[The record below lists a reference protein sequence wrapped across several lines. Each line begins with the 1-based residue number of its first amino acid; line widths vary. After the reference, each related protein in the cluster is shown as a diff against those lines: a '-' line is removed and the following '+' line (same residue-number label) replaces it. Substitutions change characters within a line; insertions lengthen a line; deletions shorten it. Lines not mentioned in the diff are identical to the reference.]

1 MNINEIFKF
10 KVLNS
15 EISIIGYNIW
25 ICWKYNRLAKINKA
39 LKIKL
44 KHFLLKNTSI
54 IIIFQLFNGLK
65 LFVVALSRCLQSEKI
80 CKTPIESSLQM
91 QRTALWNEQRVI
103 PSHRLTVT
111 PALILKINFFEWY
124 ELYFVNFFTYD

>member
-25 ICWKYNRLAKINKA
+25 IFWKYNRLANINKA

-65 LFVVALSRCLQSEKI
+65 LFVVALSRCLQSKKI
-80 CKTPIESSLQM
+80 CKTPIESSLQL